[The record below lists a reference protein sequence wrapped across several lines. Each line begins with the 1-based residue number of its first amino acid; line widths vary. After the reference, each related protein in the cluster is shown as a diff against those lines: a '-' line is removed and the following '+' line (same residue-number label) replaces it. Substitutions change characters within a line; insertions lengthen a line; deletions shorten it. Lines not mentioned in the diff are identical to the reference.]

1 MQESIA
7 IVGSGMAGLAAAH
20 ICREAGHRVTVF
32 EAQARRGMDAHTLH
46 VHGGLVDVPLRIMSP
61 LHWQSVLN
69 LATHVGVG
77 TFEVDAFISCNWLDG
92 KTWFRSSRIPFTGLP
107 SVGSWRYLNRETLH
121 IVRGVWQLTR
131 AVKELRRQQDTQ
143 TTLGEFLTQQDFD
156 PVFWRGPMLNI
167 LKTICTCSE
176 QHLLAW
182 PALPLLSFLEMIA
195 FGNRFL
201 RLEGGTPALVDA
213 LSEGLEFCSGSP
225 VVQLQQNEAGV
236 EVRNARGDGGRFD
249 RAIVATPANQ
259 SGFLAAGQFERE
271 IAALRAIHFDKGELV
286 VHSDTRFMP
295 RRRRDWVSLNFLMTP
310 DLRDSMWNVWVNA
323 VEPTIAGAPPVFQ
336 TWNPLFEPAPESVLM
351 RVPLARAVV
360 HGGTEAALAQLRTL
374 HAAAG
379 RRVFFCGSW
388 AYPGVPLLESAV
400 RSALAVADLLQLPV
414 NWNRA

>member
-1 MQESIA
+1 
-7 IVGSGMAGLAAAH
+7 
-20 ICREAGHRVTVF
+20 
-32 EAQARRGMDAHTLH
+32 
-46 VHGGLVDVPLRIMSP
+46 
-61 LHWQSVLN
+61 
-69 LATHVGVG
+69 
-77 TFEVDAFISCNWLDG
+77 
-92 KTWFRSSRIPFTGLP
+92 
-107 SVGSWRYLNRETLH
+107 
-121 IVRGVWQLTR
+121 
-131 AVKELRRQQDTQ
+131 
-143 TTLGEFLTQQDFD
+143 
-156 PVFWRGPMLNI
+156 
-167 LKTICTCSE
+167 
-176 QHLLAW
+176 
-182 PALPLLSFLEMIA
+182 
-195 FGNRFL
+195 
-201 RLEGGTPALVDA
+201 
-213 LSEGLEFCSGSP
+213 
-225 VVQLQQNEAGV
+225 
-236 EVRNARGDGGRFD
+236 
-249 RAIVATPANQ
+249 
-259 SGFLAAGQFERE
+259 
-271 IAALRAIHFDKGELV
+271 V